1 MTGTSS
7 PLDISTR
14 LQRIAE
20 LARRDPKMVLN
31 TLAHHIDIEFL
42 REAYRRTRKDGA
54 VGVDGETAASYAEA
68 LDENLR
74 SLLDRFKSGTYF
86 APPVRRVHIPK
97 GDGSRTRPIGI
108 PTFEDKVLQR
118 AVTMVLEAV
127 YEQEFHDCSYGF
139 RPARSAH
146 DALQAL
152 WDGLM
157 KMHGGCVLELDIE
170 NFFGAMVHEHLRTF
184 LDRRVRDGVLRRTIN
199 KWLKAGV
206 LEAGELHYE
215 DTGTPQGG
223 VISPLLA
230 NVYLHE
236 VLDTWFESEVRPRL
250 QGHAFL
256 IRYADDAVIAF
267 SSEDDARKVMDVL
280 PKRFGKYGLKLH
292 PEKTRLVKFARP
304 RRHDSP
310 KDMDSDSFEL
320 LGFTHFWGKSRKDS
334 WVVKRQTAR
343 SRFGRALQR
352 VSQWCRQHLH
362 DKIARQHAH
371 LVRMVKGHYGYY
383 GITGNAYALSAFCYW
398 VSRVWQKWLHRRSGR
413 GAMPWPRFLR
423 VLKRYPL
430 PPPRVVHSVYQDRRQ
445 LRLPTLH
452 RT

>member
-7 PLDISTR
+7 PSDISTK
-14 LQRIAE
+14 LQQIAE
-20 LARRDPKMVLN
+20 LARRTPTALT

-54 VGVDGETAASYAEA
+54 AGVDGETAATYART

-74 SLLDRFKSGTYF
+74 SLLDRLKSGTYH

-97 GDGSRTRPIGI
+97 GDGSKTRPIGI

-118 AVTMVLEAV
+118 AVTMVLEAI

-146 DALQAL
+146 QALQAL

-157 KMHGGCVLELDIE
+157 KMHGGWVLEIDIE
-170 NFFGAMVHEHLRTF
+170 AFFDTLVHEHLRTF

-206 LEAGELHYE
+206 LEATGLRYAES
-215 DTGTPQGG
+215 GTPQGG

-236 VLDTWFESEVRPRL
+236 VLDTWFDADVKPRL
-250 QGHAFL
+250 QGQAFL
-256 IRYADDAVIAF
+256 IRYADDAVLVF
-267 SSEDDARKVMDVL
+267 SSEADARKVMDVL

-292 PEKTRLVKFARP
+292 PEKTRLVKFTRP
-304 RRHDSP
+304 QRRDTP
-310 KDMDSDSFEL
+310 KDTDAESFDL
-320 LGFTHFWGKSRKDS
+320 LGFTHFWGKSRADS

-343 SRFGRALQR
+343 SRFGRALRR
-352 VSQWCRQHLH
+352 VSQWCRLHLH
-362 DKIARQHAH
+362 DRISRQHKH
-371 LVRMVKGHYGYY
+371 LTQALRGHYGYF
-383 GITGNAYALSAFCYW
+383 GITGNANALSNFLYEVTQA
-398 VSRVWQKWLHRRSGR
+398 WQKWLHRRTGR

-423 VLKRYPL
+423 VLKRFPL
-430 PPPRVVHSVYQDRRQ
+430 PPPKVVHSVYR
-445 LRLPTLH
+445 P
-452 RT
+452 